1 MSGRTAEAAS
11 TDPVQQTDVDELI
24 AQYDEELPQRTL
36 TRRLDLGVGIV
47 CFVVSLFVLN
57 QVFFPLRQGN
67 QFYLMWFLAFVLP
80 LVFVCYRPGFGRKA
94 EAADKAAEAA
104 EAVSTDGAGGKG
116 RAGTEAGV
124 ASAKSSTSPKR
135 RRAKNDNPSI
145 IDWALVVITFLTCAY
160 PVLPFF
166 SGGFNEFLN
175 RQGSLTGL
183 DVIMGGVLLLLILE
197 ATRRTTGL
205 ILPIFCI
212 VFFLYSYYG
221 SYIPVNWP
229 GSHAGQNF
237 DQIVNALYND
247 ASGFYGIPLDV
258 AATYIV
264 LFTIYGA
271 VLDKTG
277 AASFFIDL
285 SFSLFKK
292 SKAAPGRT
300 VALSGFLLGT
310 VSGSGTATAVSLG
323 AVTWPVLKR
332 AGYPKENAGGMLA
345 ASGIGAILSPPTLGA
360 AAFIIAELLNVSY
373 GLVLLWAVVPTLLYY
388 LGIFLAIEIDSRKIE
403 VDYTPP
409 PGLRSWPIFKKG
421 FYHFISLGIIVVFL
435 ALGMA
440 PFKAVVYAT
449 LVGIGFGIIEII
461 LARRGEPATILR
473 AVWDV
478 FYGALSTGI
487 RSVLPVTS
495 VCAAA
500 GIIVSTIT
508 KTGLGQV
515 ISDILIKGAQAF
527 SDDPTVILILT
538 CIFAAVA
545 VTVLGLAVPVTASF
559 IISWVIVGPAL
570 ITLGVPEAAAAM
582 FIFYYAVLSEVSPP
596 TALAAVASSAITG
609 GRVIA
614 TMWQACKYAIPAFL
628 VPLAF
633 TFTPEGA
640 ALVAQGGFLGAV
652 WTFLVSACAVAA
664 LAAGAGGW
672 IIRRAGWPERILC
685 FLAAGALLYLQP
697 LSMMVGFAALA
708 LAVVIHLVLRRKPAT
723 ASARGTAGGAVTSAT
738 GTVTGAAASAKD
750 EAPANAV
757 DPSTAGA
764 DGSGDG
770 SSTEPPSSGTPAGT
784 N

>member
-1 MSGRTAEAAS
+1 MSDRPSGTATSPLPHAN
-11 TDPVQQTDVDELI
+11 VDELI

-36 TRRLDLGVGIV
+36 TRRLDLGVAIV
-47 CFVVSLFVLN
+47 CFVISLYVLN

-67 QFYLMWFLAFVLP
+67 QYYLMWFLAFVLP
-80 LVFVCYRPGFGRKA
+80 LVFICYRPGFGRKN
-94 EAADKAAEAA
+94 EVGQRAADAAEGTAA
-104 EAVSTDGAGGKG
+104 AANPATATADTPDSADAATD
-116 RAGTEAGV
+116 TP
-124 ASAKSSTSPKR
+124 ASASASTTQTQRST
-135 RRAKNDNPSI
+135 KNQRSTDNPSI
-145 IDWALVVITFLTCAY
+145 VDWILVVVTFVTCAY
-160 PVLPFF
+160 PVLPFL

-175 RQGSLTGL
+175 RQGSLTTL
-183 DVIMGGVLLLLILE
+183 DVTMGGILLLLVLE

-205 ILPIFCI
+205 ILPIFC
-212 VFFLYSYYG
+212 VAFFLYSYYG
-221 SYIPVNWP
+221 AYIPVGWP
-229 GSHAGQNF
+229 GAHAGQNF
-237 DQIVNALYND
+237 DQIINALYND

-277 AASFFIDL
+277 AATFFIDL

-323 AVTWPVLKR
+323 AVTWPVLKK

-388 LGIFLAIEIDSRKIE
+388 LGIFLAIEIDSRKID
-403 VDYTPP
+403 VDYRPP
-409 PGLRSWPIFKKG
+409 PGLRSWPILKKG
-421 FYHFISLGIIVVFL
+421 FYHFVSLGIIVVFL
-435 ALGMA
+435 SLGMA

-449 LVGIGFGIIEII
+449 LVGIGFGVIEIV
-461 LARRGEPATILR
+461 LTHRRQPKAILR
-473 AVWDV
+473 AIWDV
-478 FYGALSTGI
+478 IFGALSTGI

-515 ISDILIKGAQAF
+515 ISDILVKGAQAL
-527 SDDPTVILILT
+527 STNPTAVLIFT
-538 CIFAAVA
+538 CIFAAIA
-545 VTVLGLAVPVTASF
+545 VTILGLAVPVTASF

-640 ALVAQGGFLGAV
+640 SLVAQGGFLGAL
-652 WTFLVSACAVAA
+652 WTGAVSACAVAA

-672 IIRRAGWPERILC
+672 IVRRAGWPERILC
-685 FLAAGALLYLQP
+685 FIAAGALLYLQP
-697 LSMMVGFAALA
+697 LSMTIGFAALA
-708 LAVVIHLVLRRKPAT
+708 LAVIVHLILRRRPRSPQT
-723 ASARGTAGGAVTSAT
+723 
-738 GTVTGAAASAKD
+738 
-750 EAPANAV
+750 
-757 DPSTAGA
+757 
-764 DGSGDG
+764 
-770 SSTEPPSSGTPAGT
+770 TPAEAAHP
-784 N
+784 

>member
-1 MSGRTAEAAS
+1 MSAQPRAAS
-11 TDPVQQTDVDELI
+11 ADTPLPKANVDELI
-24 AQYDEELPQRTL
+24 AQYDEELPQRSL
-36 TRRLDLGVGIV
+36 TRRLDLGISIV
-47 CFVVSLFVLN
+47 CFLISLYVLK
-57 QVFFPLRQGN
+57 QVFFPLPQGN
-67 QFYLMWFLAFVLP
+67 QYYLMWFLALVLP
-80 LVFVCYRPGFGRKA
+80 LVFICYRPGFTRKP
-94 EAADKAAEAA
+94 AD
-104 EAVSTDGAGGKG
+104 STRDH
-116 RAGTEAGV
+116 
-124 ASAKSSTSPKR
+124 
-135 RRAKNDNPSI
+135 DNPSI
-145 IDWALVVITFLTCAY
+145 IDWVLVVLTFLTCAY

-175 RQGSLTGL
+175 RQGSLTTL
-183 DVIMGGVLLLLILE
+183 DVTMGGILLVLILE

-205 ILPIFCI
+205 ILPLFC
-212 VFFLYSYYG
+212 VFFFLYSYYG
-221 SYIPVNWP
+221 AYIPIGWP

-277 AASFFIDL
+277 AANFFIEL

-323 AVTWPVLKR
+323 AVTWPVLKK

-373 GLVLLWAVVPTLLYY
+373 GIVLLWAVVPTLLYY
-388 LGIFLAIEIDSRKIE
+388 FGIFLAIEIDSRKIE
-403 VDYTPP
+403 VDYQPP
-409 PGLRSWPIFKKG
+409 AGLRSWPILKKG

-435 ALGMA
+435 AMGMA
-440 PFKAVVYAT
+440 PFKAVVYAS
-449 LVGIGFGIIEII
+449 LVGIGFGIAEII
-461 LARRGEPATILR
+461 ISRRNEPGSILG

-478 FYGALSTGI
+478 IFSALSTGI

-515 ISDILIKGAQAF
+515 ISDILIKGAQAI
-527 SDDPTVILILT
+527 SDNPTAVIVFT

-570 ITLGVPEAAAAM
+570 ITLGIPEAAAAM

-640 ALVAQGGFLGAV
+640 YLVAQGGFVGAL
-652 WTFLVSACAVAA
+652 WTGVVSAFAVAA

-672 IIRRAGWPERILC
+672 LLRRAGWPERVLC
-685 FLAAGALLYLQP
+685 FVAAGALLYLQP
-697 LSMMVGFAALA
+697 LSMIIGFTALV
-708 LAVVIHLVLRRKPAT
+708 LAVVVHLILRRRP
-723 ASARGTAGGAVTSAT
+723 TST
-738 GTVTGAAASAKD
+738 TPPKT
-750 EAPANAV
+750 
-757 DPSTAGA
+757 
-764 DGSGDG
+764 
-770 SSTEPPSSGTPAGT
+770 TEPNEAGSPAESS
-784 N
+784 

>member
-1 MSGRTAEAAS
+1 MPQAS
-11 TDPVQQTDVDELI
+11 SPTPLDDGLHPANALQSADVDALI
-24 AQYDEELPQRTL
+24 AQYDEELPQRSL

-47 CFVVSLFVLN
+47 CFCVSLFVLK
-57 QVFFPLRQGN
+57 QVFWPLPQGN
-67 QFYLMWFLAFVLP
+67 QFYLMWFLALVLP
-80 LVFVCYRPGFGRKA
+80 LVFVCYRPGVRRKS
-94 EAADKAAEAA
+94 AAP
-104 EAVSTDGAGGKG
+104 
-116 RAGTEAGV
+116 RAT
-124 ASAKSSTSPKR
+124 
-135 RRAKNDNPSI
+135 DNPSVL
-145 IDWALVVITFLTCAY
+145 DWILVVVTFVTCAY
-160 PVLPFF
+160 PVLPFL
-166 SGGFNEFLN
+166 SGGFDAFLD
-175 RQGSLTGL
+175 RQGSLDTL
-183 DVIMGGVLLLLILE
+183 DVVMGGVLLLLVLE
-197 ATRRTTGL
+197 AARRTTGL
-205 ILPIFCI
+205 ILPIFCL
-212 VFFLYSYYG
+212 VCFVYSYYG
-221 SYIPVNWP
+221 SYIPIGWP

-323 AVTWPVLKR
+323 AVTWPVLKK

-388 LGIFLAIEIDSRKIE
+388 LGIFLAIEIDSRKID
-403 VDYTPP
+403 VDYSPP
-409 PGLRSWPIFKKG
+409 PGLRSWPILKRG
-421 FYHFISLGIIVVFL
+421 FHHFISLGIIIVFL
-435 ALGMA
+435 AMGMA

-449 LVGIGFGIIEII
+449 LVGIVFGVVEIV
-461 LARRGEPATILR
+461 LRHRGEQGLALR
-473 AVWDV
+473 ETGLLL
-478 FYGALSTGI
+478 FSSLSAGV
-487 RSVLPVTS
+487 RSVLPVTT

-515 ISDILIKGAQAF
+515 ISDILVDGAQAL
-527 SDDPTVILILT
+527 SSNPTIVVVLT
-538 CIFAAVA
+538 CVFAAIA

-570 ITLGVPEAAAAM
+570 IDLGIPEAAAAM

-609 GRVIA
+609 GRVIP

-640 ALVAQGGFLGAV
+640 GLVAQSGLLGAT
-652 WTFLVSACAVAA
+652 WTGLVSAFAVAA

-685 FLAAGALLYLQP
+685 FVAAGALLYLQP
-697 LSMMVGFAALA
+697 VSMTIGFTALA
-708 LAVVIHLVLRRKPAT
+708 LAVLVHLLLRRRSDDGEGTDPAT
-723 ASARGTAGGAVTSAT
+723 ASAGEARGSGSDDSHHPTGTPEKEPHEGPGTTSA
-738 GTVTGAAASAKD
+738 GTSEKG
-750 EAPANAV
+750 
-757 DPSTAGA
+757 
-764 DGSGDG
+764 
-770 SSTEPPSSGTPAGT
+770 
-784 N
+784 

>member
-1 MSGRTAEAAS
+1 MSERPSGTATSPLPQAN
-11 TDPVQQTDVDELI
+11 VDELI

-36 TRRLDLGVGIV
+36 TRRLDLGVSIV
-47 CFVVSLFVLN
+47 CFLISLYVLN

-67 QFYLMWFLAFVLP
+67 QYYLMWFLAFVLP
-80 LVFVCYRPGFGRKA
+80 LVFICYRPGFGRKKEVGERA
-94 EAADKAAEAA
+94 SDAAEEVAA
-104 EAVSTDGAGGKG
+104 ST
-116 RAGTEAGV
+116 R
-124 ASAKSSTSPKR
+124 SSKPQRST
-135 RRAKNDNPSI
+135 DNPSV
-145 IDWALVVITFLTCAY
+145 IDWILVVVTFLTCAY

-175 RQGSLTGL
+175 RQGSLSTL
-183 DVIMGGVLLLLILE
+183 DVTMGGILLLLILE

-205 ILPIFCI
+205 ILPIFCV

-221 SYIPVNWP
+221 AYIPVGWP
-229 GSHAGQNF
+229 GAHAGQNF
-237 DQIVNALYND
+237 DQIINALYND

-277 AASFFIDL
+277 AANFFIDL

-323 AVTWPVLKR
+323 AVTWPVLKK

-388 LGIFLAIEIDSRKIE
+388 LGIFLAIEIDSRKID
-403 VDYTPP
+403 VDYRPP
-409 PGLRSWPIFKKG
+409 PGLRSWPILKKG

-449 LVGIGFGIIEII
+449 LVGIGFGIIEIV
-461 LARRGEPATILR
+461 LTHRGQPTAILR
-473 AVWDV
+473 AIWDV
-478 FYGALSTGI
+478 IFGALSTGI

-515 ISDILIKGAQAF
+515 ISDILVKGAQAI
-527 SDDPTVILILT
+527 STNPTAVLVFT
-538 CIFAAVA
+538 CIFAAIA

-640 ALVAQGGFLGAV
+640 SLVAQGGFLGAL
-652 WTFLVSACAVAA
+652 WTGAVSACAVAA

-672 IIRRAGWPERILC
+672 IIRRAGWPERVLC
-685 FLAAGALLYLQP
+685 FIAAGALLYLQP
-697 LSMMVGFAALA
+697 LSMTIGFAALA
-708 LAVVIHLVLRRKPAT
+708 LAVIVHLVLRRRPRSPRA
-723 ASARGTAGGAVTSAT
+723 
-738 GTVTGAAASAKD
+738 
-750 EAPANAV
+750 
-757 DPSTAGA
+757 
-764 DGSGDG
+764 
-770 SSTEPPSSGTPAGT
+770 TPAEAAHP
-784 N
+784 

>member
-1 MSGRTAEAAS
+1 MSARPPAAS
-11 TDPVQQTDVDELI
+11 ADTPLPKANVDELI
-24 AQYDEELPQRTL
+24 AQYDEELPQRSL
-36 TRRLDLGVGIV
+36 TRRLDLGVSIV
-47 CFVVSLFVLN
+47 CFLISLYVLN
-57 QVFFPLRQGN
+57 QVFFPLEQGN
-67 QFYLMWFLAFVLP
+67 QYYLMWFLALVLP
-80 LVFVCYRPGFGRKA
+80 LVFICYRPGFSRKPVDNA
-94 EAADKAAEAA
+94 
-104 EAVSTDGAGGKG
+104 
-116 RAGTEAGV
+116 RA
-124 ASAKSSTSPKR
+124 
-135 RRAKNDNPSI
+135 NDNPSI
-145 IDWALVVITFLTCAY
+145 IDWILVVLTFLTCAY

-175 RQGSLTGL
+175 RQGSLTTL
-183 DVIMGGVLLLLILE
+183 DVTMGGILLLLILE
-197 ATRRTTGL
+197 ATRRTTGI
-205 ILPIFCI
+205 ILPLFC
-212 VFFLYSYYG
+212 VFFFLYSYYG
-221 SYIPVNWP
+221 AYIPIGWP

-277 AASFFIDL
+277 AANFFIEL

-323 AVTWPVLKR
+323 AVTWPVLKK

-403 VDYTPP
+403 VDYQPP
-409 PGLRSWPIFKKG
+409 AGLRSWPILKNG

-435 ALGMA
+435 AMGMA
-440 PFKAVVYAT
+440 PFKAVVYAS
-449 LVGIGFGIIEII
+449 LVGIGFGIIEIVLSRRDEPGTI
-461 LARRGEPATILR
+461 LAT
-473 AVWDV
+473 VWDV
-478 FYGALSTGI
+478 IFSALSTGI
-487 RSVLPVTS
+487 RSALPVTS

-515 ISDILIKGAQAF
+515 ISDILIGGAQAI
-527 SDDPTVILILT
+527 SDNPTAVIVFT

-596 TALAAVASSAITG
+596 TALAAVAASAITG

-640 ALVAQGGFLGAV
+640 NLVAQGGFLGAV
-652 WTFLVSACAVAA
+652 WTGAVSACAVAA

-672 IIRRAGWPERILC
+672 MIRRAGWPERVLC
-685 FLAAGALLYLQP
+685 FVAACALLYLQP
-697 LSMMVGFAALA
+697 LSMMIGFGALV
-708 LAVVIHLVLRRKPAT
+708 LAVIVHLILRRKPDPAAPNAT
-723 ASARGTAGGAVTSAT
+723 PLAT
-738 GTVTGAAASAKD
+738 T
-750 EAPANAV
+750 
-757 DPSTAGA
+757 
-764 DGSGDG
+764 
-770 SSTEPPSSGTPAGT
+770 
-784 N
+784 

>member
-1 MSGRTAEAAS
+1 MSERPSATATSPLPQAN
-11 TDPVQQTDVDELI
+11 VDDLI
-24 AQYDEELPQRTL
+24 AQYDEELPQRRL
-36 TRRLDLGVGIV
+36 TRRLDLGVSIV
-47 CFVVSLFVLN
+47 CFLISLYVLN

-67 QFYLMWFLAFVLP
+67 QYYLMWFLAFVLP
-80 LVFVCYRPGFGRKA
+80 LVFICYRPGFGRRK
-94 EAADKAAEAA
+94 EAGAHAAEAA
-104 EAVSTDGAGGKG
+104 AEATTSAPGTTQKTKPARST
-116 RAGTEAGV
+116 
-124 ASAKSSTSPKR
+124 
-135 RRAKNDNPSI
+135 DNPSV
-145 IDWALVVITFLTCAY
+145 IDWILVVLTFLTCAY

-175 RQGSLTGL
+175 RQGSLDPL
-183 DVIMGGVLLLLILE
+183 DVTMGGILMLLILE

-205 ILPIFCI
+205 ILPIFCV

-221 SYIPVNWP
+221 AYIPVGWP

-237 DQIVNALYND
+237 DQIINALYND

-323 AVTWPVLKR
+323 AVTWPVLKK

-388 LGIFLAIEIDSRKIE
+388 LGIFLAIEIDSRKID
-403 VDYTPP
+403 VDYRPP
-409 PGLRSWPIFKKG
+409 TGLRSWPILKRG

-449 LVGIGFGIIEII
+449 LVGIGFGIIEIV
-461 LARRGEPATILR
+461 LAHRGQPKTILR
-473 AVWDV
+473 AIWDV
-478 FYGALSTGI
+478 IFGALSTGI

-515 ISDILIKGAQAF
+515 ISDILVKGAQAI
-527 SDDPTVILILT
+527 STNPTAVIVFT
-538 CIFAAVA
+538 CIFAAIA
-545 VTVLGLAVPVTASF
+545 VTILGLAVPVTASF

-570 ITLGVPEAAAAM
+570 ISLGVPEAAAAM

-596 TALAAVASSAITG
+596 TALAAVASAAITG

-640 ALVAQGGFLGAV
+640 SLVAQGGFLGAL
-652 WTFLVSACAVAA
+652 WTGVVSAFAVAA

-685 FLAAGALLYLQP
+685 FIAAGALLYLQP
-697 LSMMVGFAALA
+697 LSMIVGFTALILAVIVHLILRRRPRQTDQTPAEAAL
-708 LAVVIHLVLRRKPAT
+708 P
-723 ASARGTAGGAVTSAT
+723 
-738 GTVTGAAASAKD
+738 
-750 EAPANAV
+750 
-757 DPSTAGA
+757 
-764 DGSGDG
+764 
-770 SSTEPPSSGTPAGT
+770 
-784 N
+784 

>member
-1 MSGRTAEAAS
+1 MSTFRGKTAEPAPA
-11 TDPVQQTDVDELI
+11 DAGAPGAVDDLI

-36 TRRLDLGVGIV
+36 SPRLDLGIAVF
-47 CFVVSLFVLN
+47 CFVVSLFVLK
-57 QVFFPLRQGN
+57 QVFAPLPQGN
-67 QFYLMWFLAFVLP
+67 QYYLMWFLALVLP
-80 LVFVCYRPGFGRKA
+80 LVFLCYRPGA
-94 EAADKAAEAA
+94 
-104 EAVSTDGAGGKG
+104 
-116 RAGTEAGV
+116 
-124 ASAKSSTSPKR
+124 
-135 RRAKNDNPSI
+135 RRAATGDDPGRGQTKSPAKRQVRSGVGASDNPGI
-145 IDWALVVITFLTCAY
+145 LDWVLAALAFTTCIYPIAPFL
-160 PVLPFF
+160 
-166 SGGFNEFLN
+166 SGGFNAFLD
-175 RQGSLTGL
+175 RQGRLDSL
-183 DVIMGGVLLLLILE
+183 DVVMGGILLVLILE

-205 ILPIFCI
+205 ILPIFCV
-212 VFFLYSYYG
+212 VFFAYGYYG
-221 SYIPVNWP
+221 GYIPIGWP

-271 VLDKTG
+271 VLDRTG

-323 AVTWPVLKR
+323 AVTWPVLKK

-373 GLVLLWAVVPTLLYY
+373 GKVLLWAVVPTLLYY
-388 LGIFLAIEIDSRKIE
+388 LGIFLAIEIDSRKIDVGI
-403 VDYTPP
+403 VDPP
-409 PGLRSWPIFKKG
+409 ALRSWPILKRG

-435 ALGMA
+435 AMGMA

-449 LVGIGFGIIEII
+449 AVGVGFGLIEIVRDRWSQGAVAI
-461 LARRGEPATILR
+461 ARGLGG
-473 AVWDV
+473 VV
-478 FYGALSTGI
+478 YGALSTGI
-487 RSVLPVTS
+487 RSVLPVTA

-500 GIIVSTIT
+500 GVIVSTIT

-515 ISDILIKGAQAF
+515 LADMLTNVAEAITTGPTGLLIVSCIL
-527 SDDPTVILILT
+527 S
-538 CIFAAVA
+538 AVA
-545 VTVLGLAVPVTASF
+545 VTILGLAVPVTASF
-559 IISWVIVGPAL
+559 IISWVVIGPAL
-570 ITLGVPEAAAAM
+570 IGLGVPEPAAAM

-596 TALAAVASSAITG
+596 TALAAVASAAITG

-614 TMWQACKYAIPAFL
+614 TMWQACKYSIPAFF

-640 ALVAQGGFLGAV
+640 GLVAQTGFLGAL
-652 WTFLVSACAVAA
+652 WTFAVSAVAVAA

-672 IIRRAGWPERILC
+672 IIHRAGWPERLLC
-685 FLAAGALLYLQP
+685 FVAAGALLYLQP
-697 LSMMVGFAALA
+697 FAMTVGALA
-708 LAVVIHLVLRRKPAT
+708 LIAAIVLHLALRR
-723 ASARGTAGGAVTSAT
+723 
-738 GTVTGAAASAKD
+738 
-750 EAPANAV
+750 AP
-757 DPSTAGA
+757 DQ
-764 DGSGDG
+764 
-770 SSTEPPSSGTPAGT
+770 PSSDSPAHT
-784 N
+784 HRKDT

>member
-1 MSGRTAEAAS
+1 MSGHSSETSTA
-11 TDPVQQTDVDELI
+11 TPVPQANVDELI

-36 TRRLDLGVGIV
+36 ARRLDLGVGIV
-47 CFVVSLFVLN
+47 CFVISLFVLN

-80 LVFVCYRPGFGRKA
+80 LVFICYRPGFGRKA
-94 EAADKAAEAA
+94 EVAENAADAAAPIVAEASPA
-104 EAVSTDGAGGKG
+104 P
-116 RAGTEAGV
+116 
-124 ASAKSSTSPKR
+124 SAKREVGTR
-135 RRAKNDNPSI
+135 RKSDNPSI
-145 IDWALVVITFLTCAY
+145 IDWILVAVTFLTCAY

-175 RQGSLTGL
+175 RQGSLNSV

-221 SYIPVNWP
+221 AYIPVSWP

-323 AVTWPVLKR
+323 AVTWPVLKK

-409 PGLRSWPIFKKG
+409 PGLRAWPILKKG

-435 ALGMA
+435 AMGMA

-461 LARRGEPATILR
+461 ISRLREPKTILR
-473 AVWDV
+473 AIWDV

-515 ISDILIKGAQAF
+515 ISDILIKGAQAI
-527 SDDPTVILILT
+527 STDPTAIIVFT
-538 CIFAAVA
+538 CIFAAIA
-545 VTVLGLAVPVTASF
+545 VTILGLAVPVTASF

-570 ITLGVPEAAAAM
+570 VSLGIPEAAAAM

-640 ALVAQGGFLGAV
+640 GLVAQSGFFGAV
-652 WTFLVSACAVAA
+652 WTGFVSAFAVAA

-685 FLAAGALLYLQP
+685 FIAAGALLYLQP
-697 LSMMVGFAALA
+697 LSMTIGFGALA
-708 LAVVIHLVLRRKPAT
+708 LAVVVHLALRRKPKT
-723 ASARGTAGGAVTSAT
+723 TSANDPSEPTAPPST
-738 GTVTGAAASAKD
+738 GTPV
-750 EAPANAV
+750 
-757 DPSTAGA
+757 
-764 DGSGDG
+764 
-770 SSTEPPSSGTPAGT
+770 GT

>member
-1 MSGRTAEAAS
+1 MSGRPSEAPPAN
-11 TDPVQQTDVDELI
+11 PLPQTNVDELI

-47 CFVVSLFVLN
+47 CFVVSLFVLK
-57 QVFFPLRQGN
+57 QVFFPLAQGN
-67 QFYLMWFLAFVLP
+67 QYYLMWFLAFVLP
-80 LVFVCYRPGFGRKA
+80 LVFICYRPGFGRKTDV
-94 EAADKAAEAA
+94 ADQAAEVA
-104 EAVSTDGAGGKG
+104 EAVDSTGTVDSATTAGNPKT
-116 RAGTEAGV
+116 AGQTKA
-124 ASAKSSTSPKR
+124 KR
-135 RRAKNDNPSI
+135 RSNDNPSI
-145 IDWALVVITFLTCAY
+145 IDWVLVALTFLTCAY

-175 RQGSLTGL
+175 RQGSLTSL
-183 DVIMGGVLLLLILE
+183 DVMMGGVLLLLVLE

-205 ILPIFCI
+205 ILPIFCL

-221 SYIPVNWP
+221 AYIPVSWP

-323 AVTWPVLKR
+323 AVTWPVLKK

-403 VDYTPP
+403 VDYRPP
-409 PGLRSWPIFKKG
+409 PGLRAWPILKKG

-435 ALGMA
+435 SMGMA

-449 LVGIGFGIIEII
+449 LVGIGFGIIEIVLSRLGEPKTI
-461 LARRGEPATILR
+461 LAAI
-473 AVWDV
+473 WDV

-515 ISDILIKGAQAF
+515 ISDILIKGAQAL
-527 SDDPTVILILT
+527 STDPTAVLIFT

-545 VTVLGLAVPVTASF
+545 VTILGLAVPVTASF

-570 ITLGVPEAAAAM
+570 ISLGVPEAAAAM
-582 FIFYYAVLSEVSPP
+582 FIFYYAVL
-596 TALAAVASSAITG
+596 
-609 GRVIA
+609 
-614 TMWQACKYAIPAFL
+614 
-628 VPLAF
+628 
-633 TFTPEGA
+633 
-640 ALVAQGGFLGAV
+640 
-652 WTFLVSACAVAA
+652 
-664 LAAGAGGW
+664 
-672 IIRRAGWPERILC
+672 
-685 FLAAGALLYLQP
+685 
-697 LSMMVGFAALA
+697 
-708 LAVVIHLVLRRKPAT
+708 
-723 ASARGTAGGAVTSAT
+723 
-738 GTVTGAAASAKD
+738 
-750 EAPANAV
+750 
-757 DPSTAGA
+757 
-764 DGSGDG
+764 
-770 SSTEPPSSGTPAGT
+770 
-784 N
+784 

>member
-1 MSGRTAEAAS
+1 MSERPSGTATSPLPQAN
-11 TDPVQQTDVDELI
+11 VDELI

-36 TRRLDLGVGIV
+36 TRRLDLGVSIV
-47 CFVVSLFVLN
+47 CFLISLYVLN

-67 QFYLMWFLAFVLP
+67 QYYLMWFLAFVLP
-80 LVFVCYRPGFGRKA
+80 LVFICYRPGLGRKK
-94 EAADKAAEAA
+94 EVGERVADAAEEVA
-104 EAVSTDGAGGKG
+104 
-116 RAGTEAGV
+116 
-124 ASAKSSTSPKR
+124 ASATGPSTATGSADPTQGSPTSARTSKAKTQPR
-135 RRAKNDNPSI
+135 AMTRAKPPRSTDNPSV
-145 IDWALVVITFLTCAY
+145 IDWILVVVTFLTCAY

-175 RQGSLTGL
+175 RQGSLSTL
-183 DVIMGGVLLLLILE
+183 DVTMGGILLLLILE

-205 ILPIFCI
+205 ILPIFCV

-221 SYIPVNWP
+221 AYIPVGWP
-229 GSHAGQNF
+229 GAHAGQNF
-237 DQIVNALYND
+237 DQIINALYND

-277 AASFFIDL
+277 AANFFIDL

-323 AVTWPVLKR
+323 AVTWPVLKK

-388 LGIFLAIEIDSRKIE
+388 LGIFLAIEIDSRKID
-403 VDYTPP
+403 VDYRPP
-409 PGLRSWPIFKKG
+409 PGLRSWPILKKG

-449 LVGIGFGIIEII
+449 LVGIGFGIIEIV
-461 LARRGEPATILR
+461 LTHRRQPAAILR
-473 AVWDV
+473 AIWDV
-478 FYGALSTGI
+478 IFGALSTGI

-515 ISDILIKGAQAF
+515 ISDILVKGAQAI
-527 SDDPTVILILT
+527 STNPTAVLVFT
-538 CIFAAVA
+538 CIFAAIA

-640 ALVAQGGFLGAV
+640 SLVAQGGFLGAL
-652 WTFLVSACAVAA
+652 WTGAVSACAVAA

-672 IIRRAGWPERILC
+672 IIRRAGWPERVLC
-685 FLAAGALLYLQP
+685 FIAAGALLYLQP
-697 LSMMVGFAALA
+697 LSMTIGFAALA
-708 LAVVIHLVLRRKPAT
+708 LAVIVHLVLRRRPR
-723 ASARGTAGGAVTSAT
+723 SPQ
-738 GTVTGAAASAKD
+738 D
-750 EAPANAV
+750 
-757 DPSTAGA
+757 
-764 DGSGDG
+764 
-770 SSTEPPSSGTPAGT
+770 TPAEAAHP
-784 N
+784 

>member
-1 MSGRTAEAAS
+1 MSGHSSETSTA
-11 TDPVQQTDVDELI
+11 TPVPQANVDELI

-47 CFVVSLFVLN
+47 CFVISLFVLN

-80 LVFVCYRPGFGRKA
+80 LVFICYRPGFGRKA
-94 EAADKAAEAA
+94 EVAENAADAAAPIGAEATPA
-104 EAVSTDGAGGKG
+104 PSGK
-116 RAGTEAGV
+116 REVGTRR
-124 ASAKSSTSPKR
+124 KS
-135 RRAKNDNPSI
+135 DNPSI
-145 IDWALVVITFLTCAY
+145 IDWILVAVTFLTCAY

-175 RQGSLTGL
+175 RQGSLNSL

-205 ILPIFCI
+205 ILPIFC
-212 VFFLYSYYG
+212 VAFFLYSYYG
-221 SYIPVNWP
+221 AYIPISWP

-323 AVTWPVLKR
+323 AVTWPVLKK

-403 VDYTPP
+403 VDYQPP
-409 PGLRSWPIFKKG
+409 PGLRAWPILKRG

-435 ALGMA
+435 AMGMA

-461 LARRGEPATILR
+461 ISRLGEPKTILR
-473 AVWDV
+473 AIWDV
-478 FYGALSTGI
+478 FY
-487 RSVLPVTS
+487 
-495 VCAAA
+495 
-500 GIIVSTIT
+500 
-508 KTGLGQV
+508 
-515 ISDILIKGAQAF
+515 
-527 SDDPTVILILT
+527 
-538 CIFAAVA
+538 
-545 VTVLGLAVPVTASF
+545 
-559 IISWVIVGPAL
+559 
-570 ITLGVPEAAAAM
+570 
-582 FIFYYAVLSEVSPP
+582 
-596 TALAAVASSAITG
+596 
-609 GRVIA
+609 
-614 TMWQACKYAIPAFL
+614 
-628 VPLAF
+628 
-633 TFTPEGA
+633 
-640 ALVAQGGFLGAV
+640 
-652 WTFLVSACAVAA
+652 
-664 LAAGAGGW
+664 
-672 IIRRAGWPERILC
+672 
-685 FLAAGALLYLQP
+685 
-697 LSMMVGFAALA
+697 
-708 LAVVIHLVLRRKPAT
+708 
-723 ASARGTAGGAVTSAT
+723 
-738 GTVTGAAASAKD
+738 
-750 EAPANAV
+750 
-757 DPSTAGA
+757 
-764 DGSGDG
+764 DGSGRHTALPERSEVRYSGCWD
-770 SSTEPPSSGTPAGT
+770 SRPPADPGLAGT
-784 N
+784 TSPIHG

>member
-1 MSGRTAEAAS
+1 MSDRPSGTATSPLPQAN
-11 TDPVQQTDVDELI
+11 VDDLI

-36 TRRLDLGVGIV
+36 TRRLDLGVAIV
-47 CFVVSLFVLN
+47 CFLISLFVLN
-57 QVFFPLRQGN
+57 QVFFPLKQGN
-67 QFYLMWFLAFVLP
+67 QYYLMWFLAFVLP
-80 LVFVCYRPGFGRKA
+80 LVFICYRPGFGRRKEA
-94 EAADKAAEAA
+94 GEKAADAAEEVATSAA
-104 EAVSTDGAGGKG
+104 GASTTSDSADRSQGSTTSAGKPKKP
-116 RAGTEAGV
+116 RR
-124 ASAKSSTSPKR
+124 ST
-135 RRAKNDNPSI
+135 DNPSV
-145 IDWALVVITFLTCAY
+145 IDWILVVVTFLTCAY

-166 SGGFNEFLN
+166 SGGFDAFLN
-175 RQGSLTGL
+175 RQGSLTTL
-183 DVIMGGVLLLLILE
+183 DVTMGGILLLLILE

-205 ILPIFCI
+205 ILPIFC
-212 VFFLYSYYG
+212 VAFFLYSYYG
-221 SYIPVNWP
+221 AYIPVGWP
-229 GSHAGQNF
+229 GAHAGQNF
-237 DQIVNALYND
+237 DQIINALYND

-277 AASFFIDL
+277 AANFFIDL

-323 AVTWPVLKR
+323 AVTWPVLKK

-388 LGIFLAIEIDSRKIE
+388 LGIFLAIEIDSRKID
-403 VDYTPP
+403 VDYRPP
-409 PGLRSWPIFKKG
+409 PGLRSWPILKKG

-449 LVGIGFGIIEII
+449 LVGIGFGVIEIV
-461 LARRGEPATILR
+461 LTHRGQPAAILR
-473 AVWDV
+473 AIWDV
-478 FYGALSTGI
+478 IFGALSTGI

-515 ISDILIKGAQAF
+515 ISDILVKGAQAI
-527 SDDPTVILILT
+527 STNPTAVLVFT
-538 CIFAAVA
+538 CIFAAIA

-640 ALVAQGGFLGAV
+640 SLVAQGGFLGAV
-652 WTFLVSACAVAA
+652 WTGAVSAFAVAA

-672 IIRRAGWPERILC
+672 IVRRAGWPERILC
-685 FLAAGALLYLQP
+685 FIAAGALLYLQP
-697 LSMMVGFAALA
+697 LSMIIGFAALA
-708 LAVVIHLVLRRKPAT
+708 LAVIVHLVLRR
-723 ASARGTAGGAVTSAT
+723 RV
-738 GTVTGAAASAKD
+738 KD
-750 EAPANAV
+750 S
-757 DPSTAGA
+757 DP
-764 DGSGDG
+764 
-770 SSTEPPSSGTPAGT
+770 TPAEAALPKP
-784 N
+784 